1 VTDPAPQQD
10 IEHRLAQADA
20 AARHPEPLDRRLE
33 PVTPMTEER
42 WSELAIEN
50 LTEDE
55 ADVFWQAIAG

>member
-1 VTDPAPQQD
+1 MTDPAPHHD

-42 WSELAIEN
+42 WSDLAIEN